1 MTDLLQRLLNIARA
15 HLYDVLDLPG
25 STASSWWDTES
36 TTSDA
41 GDTGDTGRQ
50 SSGNGRYRRSG
61 PASGATSYTAS
72 GLPHSPELAR
82 AYALLD
88 LPFGA
93 PEKEVSERWKTY
105 LKQCHPDRFA
115 TDPAKHADATEL
127 SQALTEAHH
136 AIQAAWKQYARTQ

>member
-15 HLYDVLDLPG
+15 HLYDVLDLSD
-25 STASSWWDTES
+25 STTSSWWDTES
-36 TTSDA
+36 TTSNA
-41 GDTGDTGRQ
+41 GDTGRQ
-50 SSGNGRYRRSG
+50 SSGNGQYRRSG
-61 PASGATSYTAS
+61 PASGSTSYTAS

-93 PEKEVSERWKTY
+93 PEEEVSERWKSY
-105 LKQCHPDRFA
+105 LKRCHPDRFA
-115 TDPAKHADATEL
+115 TDPAKQADATEL

-136 AIQAAWKQYARTQ
+136 AIQAAWKQYGKAR